1 MKRRFADCEID
12 TERHEF
18 WRDNNLVKLEPQ
30 VFDLIAL
37 LAGNPGRLVS
47 RDELIGAIWDG
58 RAVSDSTIDARIA
71 AARRAVGDDGAHQA
85 VIETVPRRGIR
96 LVPEVRIAS
105 GDSLEVSA
113 NSSDAIKSQHVDIAG
128 GETVQNSP
136 TLPDKPSIA
145 VLPFTNMSADPDQE
159 YLADGLAED
168 IITALS
174 KVSELFVIARN
185 STFAYKGMS
194 PDVRRVARELGVRT
208 VLEGSVRSAGT
219 RVRITAQLID
229 AESGSHLWAERYD
242 RDLVDIFELQD
253 EITQE
258 IVTVL
263 HVRLTEGEQARLRR
277 HQTNSI
283 EAWDLYVRAQRRLR
297 LFTRED
303 NNLARELIERA
314 LHLDPNFAAAWG
326 ILAWTH
332 LADARVGWGGS
343 NVDSLRNGIEAA
355 EKGLAADK
363 EQSESHAILGG
374 LWVLQRQYEE
384 ALEAGLRAIDLSPN
398 TADYYIWYAVTLN
411 FVGRAQE
418 AVGFIQ
424 KAMRLCPFYPDFY
437 LGILAQSYRLLGRYD
452 EAIAT
457 DMERLA
463 RNPDNA
469 FSDLRLAACYTELG
483 RDEEARHHVL
493 EALKK
498 NPSYSLT
505 QVRDTDPY
513 RDEAAMEHYVD
524 LLRRAGLPE

>member
-12 TERHEF
+12 TESHKF
-18 WRDNNLVKLEPQ
+18 WCAGELVKLEPQ
-30 VFDLIAL
+30 VFDLIAM
-37 LAGNPGRLVS
+37 LADNPGRLVS
-47 RDELIGAIWDG
+47 RDELIASIWGG

-71 AARRAVGDDGAHQA
+71 AARRAVGDDGVQQA

-96 LVPEVRIAS
+96 FLPEVITTS
-105 GDSLEVSA
+105 DDGTDVSA
-113 NSSDAIKSQHVDIAG
+113 NSAKVINSQHG
-128 GETVQNSP
+128 GISGGHTVQNSP
-136 TLPDKPSIA
+136 VLPDKPSIA

-159 YLADGLAED
+159 YLGDGLAED

-194 PDVRRVARELGVRT
+194 PDVRRVAGELGVRT

-229 AESGSHLWAERYD
+229 AENGSHLWAERYD

-258 IVTVL
+258 IVTAL
-263 HVRLTEGEQARLRR
+263 QVRLTEGEQARLRR

-283 EAWDLYVRAQRRLR
+283 EAWDLFVRAQRRLR

-343 NVDSLRNGIEAA
+343 NEQSLRKGIEAA
-355 EKGLAADK
+355 EKGLSVDK
-363 EQSESHAILGG
+363 EQSESLGMLGG
-374 LWVLQRQYEE
+374 LWVLQRRYEE
-384 ALEAGLRAIDLSPN
+384 ALEAGHRAIELSPN
-398 TADYYIWYAVTLN
+398 TADYYVFYAIILN

-418 AVGFIQ
+418 ALNLIQ

-437 LGILAQSYRLLGRYD
+437 LGIMAQSYWLLGRYE

-457 DMERLA
+457 DTERLA

-469 FSDLRLAACYTELG
+469 FSDLRLAASYTELG
-483 RDEEARHHVL
+483 RDQEARHHVL

-513 RDEAAMEHYVD
+513 QDEAAMERYVD